1 MTQWGLAAAIAK
13 LPDIDT
19 IIVDLVTKN
28 RSYMIDEEDIKYL
41 ESLQFRAQD

>member
-1 MTQWGLAAAIAK
+1 MIQWGLAAAIAK
-13 LPDIDT
+13 LPDIDA

-41 ESLQFRAQD
+41 QSLKLRA